1 LNKYG
6 KGYNQN
12 ANNGAQGRRGEESVG
27 ITAEQRWLRREGEA
41 HAPRSSMDLKQNG
54 RDPLAPPIE
63 PGRLD
68 RHARTWSLPR
78 LACIAAAAFGLAAWL
93 AGTSTGYLHHRDLTR
108 QALQQNQRL
117 ADAYEGLS
125 VRSAHTMA
133 ALQAEVAALQAS
145 ATEHANTID
154 ALTEIRDEMA
164 ARLAAGERRL
174 RSVAAERDRALGLVQ
189 DLEQMIEARDL
200 DLEGA
205 LQQRA
210 SLADRLALTEAR
222 LIEVGDQRDASQR
235 NEAGLRWRLAS
246 IQTQL
251 EQLGARQAM
260 AQSWLEGW
268 VLGNLET
275 LEELVA
281 GTGVDLEM
289 LVARAADAEFG
300 QGGPFEAAVD
310 EAPEEMPLANSVTDH
325 LTRLTALQ
333 KLAGRLPLAAP
344 LDQFHIT
351 SSFGKRDD
359 PFNKGWAFH
368 SGLDLGAPRGSKVL
382 ATAPGVVLSAG
393 WAGPYGNMVEI
404 DHGMG
409 VITRYGHLKSV
420 AVAVGD
426 QVGFRQSIGVIG
438 SSGRSTSRH
447 LHYEIQVDGAPHDPG
462 RFLDAGRYLVAI
474 FNLGQL
480 GRSGRGG
487 PS

>member
-1 LNKYG
+1 
-6 KGYNQN
+6 
-12 ANNGAQGRRGEESVG
+12 
-27 ITAEQRWLRREGEA
+27 
-41 HAPRSSMDLKQNG
+41 MDLKEDR

-63 PGRLD
+63 QEGLD
-68 RHARTWSLPR
+68 RHSRTWSLPR
-78 LACIAAAAFGLAAWL
+78 LACVAAAALGLAASL
-93 AGTSTGYLHHRDLTR
+93 AGTFTGYLYQRDLTR
-108 QALQQNQRL
+108 QALQENRRL
-117 ADAYEGLS
+117 AEAYGDLNAQ
-125 VRSAHTMA
+125 SAQIMP
-133 ALQAEVAALQAS
+133 ALRAEIAALQAS
-145 ATEHANTID
+145 ATEHAKTID

-164 ARLAAGERRL
+164 MRLAAGERRL
-174 RSVAAERDRALGLVQ
+174 RSVAAERNRALGLVH
-189 DLEQMIEARDL
+189 DLEQLIEARDL
-200 DLEGA
+200 NLESA
-205 LQQRA
+205 VEQQA
-210 SLADRLALTEAR
+210 GLADRLALTEAR
-222 LIEVGDQRDASQR
+222 LIEVSDQRDASQR

-260 AQSWLEGW
+260 AQSWLKGW

-281 GTGVDLEM
+281 GTGVDVET
-289 LVARAADAEFG
+289 LVARAADGELG

-310 EAPEEMPLANSVTDH
+310 EAPEEMPLEDSVTDH

-333 KLAGRLPLAAP
+333 KLAGSLPLAAP

-351 SSFGKRDD
+351 SPFGKRND

-393 WAGPYGNMVEI
+393 WGGPYGNMVEI

-409 VITRYGHLKSV
+409 VITRYCHLKSV
-420 AVAVGD
+420 TVAVGD

-447 LHYEIQVDGAPHDPG
+447 LHYEIQVDGAPHDPS

-474 FNLGQL
+474 FNLGQP
-480 GRSGRGG
+480 GASGQGG

>member
-1 LNKYG
+1 
-6 KGYNQN
+6 
-12 ANNGAQGRRGEESVG
+12 
-27 ITAEQRWLRREGEA
+27 
-41 HAPRSSMDLKQNG
+41 MDLTQNG
-54 RDPLAPPIE
+54 RDPLAPPVE
-63 PGRLD
+63 GGRLD
-68 RHARTWSLPR
+68 RRSRTWSLPR
-78 LACIAAAAFGLAAWL
+78 LACIAAAAFALAAWL
-93 AGTSTGYLHHRDLTR
+93 AGTSTGYLQQRDLTR

-117 ADAYEGLS
+117 ADAYDELS
-125 VRSAHTMA
+125 LRSTQMIA
-133 ALQAEVAALQAS
+133 ALQAEIAVLRAS
-145 ATEHANTID
+145 SAEHAGTID
-154 ALTEIRDEMA
+154 ALTETRDDMA

-174 RSVAAERDRALGLVQ
+174 RSVAAERDTALGFVQ
-189 DLEQMIEARDL
+189 ALERAIEARDL
-200 DLEGA
+200 HLEGA
-205 LQQRA
+205 VQQRA
-210 SLADRLALTEAR
+210 GLADQLALAEAR
-222 LIEVGDQRDASQR
+222 LIEVSDQRDASQR
-235 NEAGLRWRLAS
+235 SEAGLRWRLAS

-251 EQLGARQAM
+251 ERLGARQAM

-281 GTGVDLEM
+281 GTGVDVEM
-289 LVARAADAEFG
+289 LVARAANAEVG

-310 EAPEEMPLANSVTDH
+310 ETEEMTSVTDH
-325 LTRLTALQ
+325 LMRLTALQ
-333 KLAGRLPLAAP
+333 KLTSSLPLASP

-351 SSFGKRDD
+351 SPFGKRHD

-393 WAGPYGNMVEI
+393 WAGPYGNMIEI

-409 VITRYGHLKSV
+409 VITRYGHLKSI

-426 QVGFRQSIGVIG
+426 QVGFRQDIGVIG
-438 SSGRSTSRH
+438 TSGRSTSRH

-474 FNLGQL
+474 FNLGQPGL
-480 GRSGRGG
+480 SGRGG